1 MALLQSYG
9 PHDMVTHMKTT
20 VDIADALLEDAR
32 KAADRR
38 GVTLRALIE
47 EGLRHVVKAG
57 KRRPRFT
64 LRDASFK
71 GDGLDPTFADV
82 DWERIRAA
90 AYDGR
95 GA

>member
-1 MALLQSYG
+1 MVLTHMYG
-9 PHDMVTHMKTT
+9 SDDMLTFMKTT
-20 VDIADALLEDAR
+20 VDISDALLDDAR
-32 KAADRR
+32 KVAGRR

-57 KRRPRFT
+57 GRRPRFT

-71 GDGLDPTFADV
+71 GDGLDPAFGDG
-82 DWERIRAA
+82 DWERIREEV
-90 AYDGR
+90 YRGR